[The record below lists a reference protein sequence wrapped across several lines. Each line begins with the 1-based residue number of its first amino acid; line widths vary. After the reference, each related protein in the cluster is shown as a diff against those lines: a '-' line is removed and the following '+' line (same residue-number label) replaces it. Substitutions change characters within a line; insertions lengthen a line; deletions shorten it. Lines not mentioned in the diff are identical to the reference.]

1 MNFSKSIVFA
11 FYGGI
16 SNKIKTTN
24 QTNPQN
30 GFPKE
35 SKYINTAAKVAT
47 ATSNTVTPYTI
58 IVMVNIAIADM
69 LIIMVIVIFNV
80 IIFKDYVILVNC
92 DIITMVFIGL
102 L

>member
-1 MNFSKSIVFA
+1 
-11 FYGGI
+11 
-16 SNKIKTTN
+16 
-24 QTNPQN
+24 
-30 GFPKE
+30 
-35 SKYINTAAKVAT
+35 
-47 ATSNTVTPYTI
+47 
-58 IVMVNIAIADM
+58 MVNIAIADM